1 MKVFFEILKV
11 EIFSRFIF
19 EKYSHGNFNFFF
31 YDWQS
36 LIALGFQ
43 LRSEYFGNSQSW

>member
-19 EKYSHGNFNFFF
+19 EEYSHGNFNFFF
-31 YDWQS
+31 
-36 LIALGFQ
+36 L
-43 LRSEYFGNSQSW
+43 

>member
-31 YDWQS
+31 MIDN
-36 LIALGFQ
+36 LL
-43 LRSEYFGNSQSW
+43 LH